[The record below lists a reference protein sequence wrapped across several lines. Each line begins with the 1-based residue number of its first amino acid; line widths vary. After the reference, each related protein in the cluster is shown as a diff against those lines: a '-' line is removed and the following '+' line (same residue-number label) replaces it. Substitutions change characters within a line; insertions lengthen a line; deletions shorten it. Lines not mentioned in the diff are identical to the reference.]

1 MRIESVQVG
10 KPARAGEM
18 RTAFGKRPMTGPV
31 HVGRTNLEGDGQADR
46 RYHGGPEMAVLAYA
60 ADHYALWRAELGWP
74 ELALGGFG
82 ENLSVSG
89 ATEESVCLGDVWRA
103 GTARLQVASPRKPC
117 VKIARYWGRP
127 ELLRRV
133 FETGRT
139 GWYLRVLEEGAVEA
153 GDAVELLDRPYP
165 VWTVARAARVAM
177 ARRADLSASR
187 ELARVST
194 LPQRW
199 RARLIGG

>member
-10 KPARAGEM
+10 KPARAGGM
-18 RTAFGKRPMTGPV
+18 RTAFGKRPVQGPV
-31 HVGRTNLEGDGQADR
+31 RVGRTNLEGDGQADR
-46 RYHGGPEMAVLAYA
+46 RYHGGPDMAVLSYA
-60 ADHYALWRAELGWP
+60 AEHYAAWRSELEWP
-74 ELALGGFG
+74 ELPLGGFG

-103 GTARLQVASPRKPC
+103 GSARLQIASPRNPC

-139 GWYLRVLEEGAVEA
+139 GWYLRVIEEGVVEA
-153 GDAVELLDRPYP
+153 GAAIELLDRPHEA
-165 VWTVARAARVAM
+165 WTVARAGRIAM
-177 ARRADLSASR
+177 ARRADRSAAR
-187 ELARVST
+187 ELAEVRG
-194 LPQRW
+194 LPERW
-199 RARLIGG
+199 KAWLLG